1 MFFAKQWKNNSRIL
15 GSAVVKQPELQP
27 TGTQVVN
34 AQATGVSHSQGAHGS
49 GSLDA
54 DTVQPA
60 STTEIVEFT
69 EVISDEATTEIR
81 TAAAIAFK
89 IRAVD

>member
-1 MFFAKQWKNNSRIL
+1 MRRE
-15 GSAVVKQPELQP
+15 AVEQPELQP
-27 TGTQVVN
+27 TVIQVED
-34 AQATGVSHSQGAHGS
+34 AQATGPSHSQGVHGS

-54 DTVQPA
+54 DTVQLA

-89 IRAVD
+89 IRAV